1 MKGTNYYLDQVA
13 ELDRQEGG
21 TGSDY
26 AVAKRL
32 GITPQWISQLRSKR
46 RRMGDETCLVIAEI
60 LGLSYGEV
68 LINSRAERAR
78 SEKVREAWEKLAE
91 RIRGT
96 AAAIA
101 FAIIVLPGL
110 VAYPGRA
117 GAEEISAGTTVM
129 SALEAVNNIHY
140 AHNTNHVRSD
150 EGPLIS
156 RVHVMIE
163 PRPQHAR
170 HLRVRAWVGRAQR
183 ACSSPFLSCGRSS
196 WSPNADYQRRLAP
209 GSRPGR

>member
-1 MKGTNYYLDQVA
+1 MNQLSLLEAAKA
-13 ELDRQEGG
+13 I

-26 AVAKRL
+26 RTAKMIGCSRQRL
-32 GITPQWISQLRSKR
+32 SNARTGTHQL
-46 RRMGDETCLVIAEI
+46 DVYVIGALAEI
-60 LGLSYGEV
+60 AGLDPLQTISE
-68 LINSRAERAR
+68 IEAERAR
-78 SEKVREAWEKLAE
+78 TYKEKKDWRRWS
-91 RIRGT
+91 G
-96 AAAIA
+96 AAIA
-101 FAIIVLPGL
+101 VLAATLFCANTYDSVSYARDG
-110 VAYPGRA
+110 VT
-117 GAEEISAGTTVM
+117 ET
-129 SALEAVNNIHY
+129 IHY